1 MWVSGSLCQLLRS
14 GQPSPAIGTQELG
27 LPQRNRPTDRPTVAC
42 ALRTFPSQRRRPP
55 PTRAAMADADGWEQY
70 TVTLT
75 RAPGA
80 GFGIAVSGGRD
91 NPYFP
96 SGEASIVV
104 SDVLRGGPA
113 DGLLRRLDRV
123 VAVNGASVENAEHAH
138 ALQLLR
144 RSPATARIVVLRRAE
159 RAERAERAG
168 GSRLAAAAWRRPYGD
183 DDDEDDCDDA
193 SRIVAVHPDF
203 GDEAEER
210 RGRRLG
216 VGRDEIARSWERGL
230 DGGGGDRSDAE
241 RRGERGAEHGP
252 VCGGGRL
259 GRSWDCGLDRERGPD
274 RGRTYNRGLS
284 RSAGDLISTSPVRR
298 TRLVTVT
305 LAKGNR
311 SGGYGLSLGSK
322 IYVKGVGSEGAAAR
336 DGSVREGD
344 VVLKINGAA
353 TDNMSLGDAR
363 KLIERSGGRLKMSV
377 HRGAG
382 KTLTNMPLLD
392 DSPSSAAPLNVAS
405 LHSSRAHPQPK
416 TAGTPRARR
425 VSDRFPDPRA
435 TLKEI
440 PEISSKIVPQSV
452 GYTGKKLGH

>member
-1 MWVSGSLCQLLRS
+1 
-14 GQPSPAIGTQELG
+14 
-27 LPQRNRPTDRPTVAC
+27 
-42 ALRTFPSQRRRPP
+42 
-55 PTRAAMADADGWEQY
+55 MADADGWEQY

-80 GFGIAVSGGRD
+80 GFGIAVSGGCD

-159 RAERAERAG
+159 RAERAG
-168 GSRLAAAAWRRPYGD
+168 GSRLAATAWRRPYGD
-183 DDDEDDCDDA
+183 DDDDDEDDCDDV

-230 DGGGGDRSDAE
+230 DGGGGDRSGAE
-241 RRGERGAEHGP
+241 RRGERGAERGP

-259 GRSWDCGLDRERGPD
+259 GRSWDCGLDRGREASLDRDLSHSWEGGLDQISGSRGGDRSRERGGVGGGWDRGPDGGAERGPD

-284 RSAGDLISTSPVRR
+284 RSVGDLISTSPVRR

-363 KLIERSGGRLKMSV
+363 KLIEGSGGRLKMSV

-392 DSPSSAAPLNVAS
+392 DSPSS
-405 LHSSRAHPQPK
+405 
-416 TAGTPRARR
+416 
-425 VSDRFPDPRA
+425 SD
-435 TLKEI
+435 
-440 PEISSKIVPQSV
+440 
-452 GYTGKKLGH
+452 GYD

>member
-1 MWVSGSLCQLLRS
+1 
-14 GQPSPAIGTQELG
+14 
-27 LPQRNRPTDRPTVAC
+27 
-42 ALRTFPSQRRRPP
+42 
-55 PTRAAMADADGWEQY
+55 MADGDGWEQY

-96 SGEASIVV
+96 SGEASVVV

-123 VAVNGASVENAEHAH
+123 VAVNGTSVENAEHAH

-144 RSPATARIVVLRRAE
+144 RSPATARVVVLR
-159 RAERAERAG
+159 RAG
-168 GSRLAAAAWRRPYGD
+168 GSRLAAAACRRPYGGDD

-210 RGRRLG
+210 RGRQ
-216 VGRDEIARSWERGL
+216 VGAGRSG
-230 DGGGGDRSDAE
+230 AE
-241 RRGERGAEHGP
+241 RRGDRSADGGP

-259 GRSWDCGLDRERGPD
+259 GRSWDRGLDRDLDRGREASLDRDLSRSWDRGLDRDLSRSWDGGLDQIAGWRGGDRSQGRSGVGGGRDRGPDGGTERSPD
-274 RGRTYNRGLS
+274 RGRAYNRGLG
-284 RSAGDLISTSPVRR
+284 RSAGDLDSTSPVRR

-322 IYVKGVGSEGAAAR
+322 IYVKGIGGEGAAAR

-344 VVLKINGAA
+344 VVLKINGTA

-363 KLIERSGGRLKMSV
+363 KLIERSGGRLQMSV

-382 KTLTNMPLLD
+382 KTLANMPLLD
-392 DSPSSAAPLNVAS
+392 DSPSS
-405 LHSSRAHPQPK
+405 
-416 TAGTPRARR
+416 
-425 VSDRFPDPRA
+425 SD
-435 TLKEI
+435 
-440 PEISSKIVPQSV
+440 
-452 GYTGKKLGH
+452 GYD